1 MVTLKIWKEPHA
13 ENSRRKKWTHK
24 LGREFNRLAF
34 QLNTLRMRPLALT
47 VQNNFVFILGHMRSG
62 STLLTHLLCTSD
74 EIVGYGETHTNYR
87 RRSDLAKL
95 LCSVRVNTTLNPLKY
110 RYVLEKIV
118 STQHPMC
125 RAVLMDQRIRYVF
138 LIREPLG
145 SLASIVNMRQ
155 HFHPDET
162 PSQAVAFAAQH
173 YTERLGQLRRFA
185 EAIDDPQRCLLVT
198 HNQVLNDTP
207 ATFTALESF
216 LDLRSPLREEYDVT
230 PTTGKPGVGD
240 PFPNIRLGKIH
251 RSLPKKHVDLSDSQR
266 YRVQQ
271 CYGEC
276 AQTLSAIMQ
285 TPSPQYVSTIRRAA

>member
-1 MVTLKIWKEPHA
+1 
-13 ENSRRKKWTHK
+13 
-24 LGREFNRLAF
+24 
-34 QLNTLRMRPLALT
+34 MRPLSLT

-62 STLLTHLLCTSD
+62 STLLTHLLCTSE

-118 STQHPMC
+118 STQHPIC
-125 RAVLMDQRIRYVF
+125 RSVLTDQRIRYVF

-162 PSQAVAFAAQH
+162 HSQVVAFATQH

-185 EAIDDPQRCLLVT
+185 EIIDDPQKCLMVT
-198 HNQVLNDTP
+198 HQQVLNDTTV
-207 ATFTALESF
+207 TFTALERF
-216 LDLRSPLREEYDVT
+216 LDLRSPLREEYDVMA
-230 PTTGKPGVGD
+230 TTGKPGVGD

-251 RSLPKKHVDLSDSQR
+251 RSLPKKHVDLSNSQR
-266 YRVQQ
+266 YTVQE
-271 CYGEC
+271 CYEEC
-276 AQTLSAIMQ
+276 TQTLSAMMQ
-285 TPSPQYVSTIRRAA
+285 SPAPQDLPAIRRAA